1 MSATV
6 PTPTSYDEF
15 PYPNY
20 SFPQTHPDRLAVVAR
35 LLGLNPVPPERCRI
49 LELGCAGGG
58 NLIPMADSLPE
69 STLLGIDLSSRQV
82 AEGQKGIAELGLKNV
97 ELRAQ
102 SILDFDPGAET
113 YDYILC
119 HGVYSWVPPEVQD
132 HILDICAR
140 HLSPSGIAF
149 VSYNTLPGWH
159 MRGMIRDMMLFHGN
173 RFSDPRQKVAQ
184 ARGLLDFVV
193 NSTKDVQTPYSQ
205 FLRSEMEM
213 LRRFHDSYLYHEH
226 LEEHNAPVYFH
237 QFAGRAAAH
246 GLRYLADVEL
256 STLALHSLPPEVG
269 QTLQRVANDLIQLEQ
284 YLDFLRNRMFR
295 QTMLVRTGIEPKY
308 HIEASLVTNF
318 FVGTSLR
325 PAASQP
331 DLRSFNPE
339 QFRAPSGAAA
349 TSNQPIVKA
358 AMVVMAEEWPQELPF
373 HNLRTRARAKLTPRG
388 VQDAAIVRE
397 DEMQLGQAMLQFY
410 TSGIG
415 IVEFRTRPL
424 RLTTRPSPRPLA
436 RPVARWQAR
445 SSLLVTNIRHEQ
457 ITLTEFG
464 RQTLLRLDGE
474 HTRSE
479 IVREMAGLVQG
490 GQLNVQQN
498 GETIR
503 DPRRV
508 EQILHST
515 VEQQINQFIQ
525 QALLLA

>member
-1 MSATV
+1 MSATA
-6 PTPTSYDEF
+6 PTSYDEF

-20 SFPQTHPDRLAVVAR
+20 SFPQTHPDRLAVVAT
-35 LLGLNPVPPERCRI
+35 LLGLTAAPPERCRI
-49 LELGCAGGG
+49 LELGCAAGG

-102 SILDFDPGAET
+102 SILDFDPGAES
-113 YDYILC
+113 YDYIIC
-119 HGVYSWVPPEVQD
+119 HGVYSWVPTEVQD
-132 HILDICAR
+132 RILDICAR
-140 HLSPSGIAF
+140 HLAPGGIGF
-149 VSYNTLPGWH
+149 VSYNVLPGWH

-173 RFSDPRQKVAQ
+173 RFSEARQKVAQ

-205 FLRSEMEM
+205 FLRSEAEM
-213 LRRFHDSYLYHEH
+213 LRKFHDSYLYHEH

-237 QFAGRAAAH
+237 QFAGRATAH
-246 GLRYLADVEL
+246 GLRYLADVDL

-295 QTMLVRTGIEPKY
+295 QTLLVHTGVEPKY
-308 HIEASLVTNF
+308 HIESSILTQL

-325 PAASQP
+325 PQSAQP
-331 DLRSFNPE
+331 DLRSFNAE
-339 QFRAPSGAAA
+339 HFRAPSGATA
-349 TSNQPIVKA
+349 TSSQPIVKA
-358 AMVVMAEEWPQELPF
+358 ALMVLAEEWPQEVAF
-373 HNLRTRARAKLTPRG
+373 QNLRTRARAKLNPRG
-388 VQDAAIVRE
+388 VQDAAVVRE
-397 DEMQLGQAMLQFY
+397 DEAQLGQALLQFY
-410 TSGIG
+410 TAGSG

-424 RLTTRPSPRPLA
+424 RMTIRPGPRPLA

-445 SSLLVTNIRHEQ
+445 SSLMVTNLRHEQ
-457 ITLTEFG
+457 VTLPEFG

-474 HTRSE
+474 HARSE
-479 IVREMAGLVQG
+479 VVRELTTLVER
-490 GQLNVQQN
+490 GQLNMQQN
-498 GETIR
+498 GEPVR
-503 DPRRV
+503 DPRRI
-508 EQILHST
+508 EQLLHPS
-515 VEQQINQFIQ
+515 VDQQIEQFAR